1 MEGITKARELKN
13 YLLEMEKFDEV
24 SQIAYYQ
31 GIAGLTTEEC
41 ETLEKLCDKAAAAI
55 EAEISEKFNL

>member
-13 YLLEMEKFDEV
+13 YLIEMETFDEV

-41 ETLEKLCDKAAAAI
+41 ETLERLCDKASAAI
-55 EAEISEKFNL
+55 EAEIEKNFNL

>member
-13 YLLEMEKFDEV
+13 YLLEMEKLDEV

-31 GIAGLTTEEC
+31 DIAGLTTEEC